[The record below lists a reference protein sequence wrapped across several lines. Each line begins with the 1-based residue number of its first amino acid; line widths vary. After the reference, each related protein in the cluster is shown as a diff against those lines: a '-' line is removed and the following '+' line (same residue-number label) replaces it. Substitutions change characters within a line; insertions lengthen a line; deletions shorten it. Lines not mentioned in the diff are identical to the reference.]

1 MGLWAAGDGDIHRT
15 SVDGQGDSDGTVYT
29 DTFASKPGV
38 TLSDCQLRV
47 ALYRLPGSTARPIVH
62 SLGAVASALP
72 EDTSVQTSP
81 PGGAEGTELAV
92 PHYSQNVH
100 SGQYPQYDGGG
111 EAWCSPTSTAMVTDY
126 WGEHP
131 SPADLAWVDPS
142 YADPDVDVAARG
154 TFDYTYD
161 GTGNWPFNVAY
172 AAHYGLVGEVTQLR
186 SLAEVEKFIKVGIPV
201 ITSVSFSS
209 SELDG
214 AGYSTSGHLM
224 VIVGF
229 TKAGDVI
236 ANDPA
241 SHSDSVVRH
250 VYKRAQFENVWL
262 PSTRS
267 DGIVYLIHPAGWPMP
282 RNIAGLP
289 TNW

>member
-1 MGLWAAGDGDIHRT
+1 M
-15 SVDGQGDSDGTVYT
+15 Q
-29 DTFASKPGV
+29 
-38 TLSDCQLRV
+38 
-47 ALYRLPGSTARPIVH
+47 AR
-62 SLGAVASALP
+62 
-72 EDTSVQTSP
+72 P

-131 SPADLAWVDPS
+131 SPADVAWVDSS
-142 YADPDVDVAARG
+142 YADPNVDVAARG

-186 SLAEVEKFIKVGIPV
+186 SLAEIEKFIKVGIPV